1 MEYRKLP
8 HGNEQIGVLGLG
20 MGGIQNASPDEIQM
34 VIERAIDNGINFFD
48 LCAGGKTVYEPFG
61 RAIECNR
68 EKVYFQLHF
77 GAIYKSSGEYGWSR
91 NLQVIKDT
99 FNWELKALKTDYV
112 DFGFLHCID
121 EENDFENIKK
131 K

>member
-34 VIERAIDNGINFFD
+34 VIERAIENGINFFD

-61 RAIECNR
+61 RAIEGKR

-77 GAIYKSSGEYGWSR
+77 GAIYK
-91 NLQVIKDT
+91 
-99 FNWELKALKTDYV
+99 
-112 DFGFLHCID
+112 
-121 EENDFENIKK
+121 
-131 K
+131 

>member
-1 MEYRKLP
+1 
-8 HGNEQIGVLGLG
+8 
-20 MGGIQNASPDEIQM
+20 M
-34 VIERAIDNGINFFD
+34 VIERAIEDGINFFD

-61 RAIECNR
+61 RAIEGKR

-121 EENDFENIKK
+121 EEYKVDIEL
-131 K
+131 